1 MYINNNVDAVIG
13 LQYGD
18 EGKGKITA
26 GVLSQVNYDITA
38 RFNGG
43 PNAGHSIHKE
53 NGAHYALHQL
63 PSSVVYGQR
72 GLIGP
77 GSAVDFHKLNKE
89 IKEVNAIEDLN
100 VKNLLHVA
108 RNICPIKNRHIEVDR
123 NFHAGMQGST
133 SSGIAPAYSDFYNRT
148 NESNNQQYLP
158 PPLTVDNML
167 LEGAQGFYLDIY
179 HGQYPYVTSSHISP
193 AFAAASFGFSPKKI
207 RNIIGVAKCY
217 ETRSG
222 KDPYFDYLMDDMGV
236 LKKQKGFN
244 FSFEDIYEDIQKT
257 GHEFGVTTGRK
268 RQIRFLDVSRLIHS
282 INATGTTH
290 VVINKWDI
298 LEKLDACCYFYNTN
312 LFVCDKESMFPEVEA
327 LIYAYCKDVKKVFYS
342 ASKTNDIDWK
352 WLND

>member
-26 GVLSQVNYDITA
+26 GILSQVNYDITA

-43 PNAGHSIHKE
+43 PNAGHSIHKD

-77 GSAVDFHKLNKE
+77 GCAVDFYKLNKE
-89 IKEVNAIEDLN
+89 IKEVNAVEDLN
-100 VKNLLHVA
+100 VKNLLHIA
-108 RNICPIKNRHIEVDR
+108 RNICPIKRRHIEADQI
-123 NFHAGMQGST
+123 FHARMQGST

-158 PPLTVDNML
+158 PPLTVNNML

-244 FSFEDIYEDIQKT
+244 FSFQDIYKDIQET

-298 LEKLDACCYFYNTN
+298 LEELDACCYFYNTN

>member
-1 MYINNNVDAVIG
+1 MHIKKLVDAVIG

-26 GVLSQVNYDITA
+26 GILSQVNYDITA

-63 PSSVVYGQR
+63 PSSLVYGQR

-77 GSAVDFHKLNKE
+77 GCGVDYHKLNKE
-89 IKEVNAIEDLN
+89 IKKVNNVEDLD
-100 VKNLLHVA
+100 VKSLLHIAKNVF
-108 RNICPIKNRHIEVDR
+108 PIKHKHIEADK
-123 NFHAGMQGST
+123 NFHADLQGST
-133 SSGIAPAYSDFYNRT
+133 SSGIAPAYGDFYNRT
-148 NESNNQQYLP
+148 NENYNNQYLP
-158 PPLTVDNML
+158 PPLNVDKML

-179 HGQYPYVTSSHISP
+179 QGKYPYVTSSHISP

-222 KDPYFDYLMDDMGV
+222 KDPYFNHLMNEIGQ
-236 LKKQKGFN
+236 LKEMKDLN
-244 FSFEDIYEDIQKT
+244 FDFKDIYEEIQIK
-257 GHEFGVTTGRK
+257 GEEFGVTTGRK
-268 RQIRFLDVSRLIHS
+268 RQIRFLDVSRLIHA
-282 INATGTTH
+282 INATGTNH

-312 LFVCDKESMFPEVEA
+312 LFVCDKVSMFLEIKA
-327 LIYAYCKDVKKVFYS
+327 LIKTHCKDVEKVYYS
-342 ASKTNDIDWK
+342 ASKINDIDWT